1 MGIISVLIKSYI
13 IVLFFRK
20 AMTRQELYFNPLG
33 KFVAKMTDPLFEKT
47 FKLTKK
53 TADRL
58 MIVFILL
65 GAAINGAMM
74 SVIESA
80 DFVPSMYFAVTDMM
94 LFLMTFYIICVI
106 LGVFAGNIQ
115 MSYYAMYF
123 NRLASTWIKF
133 TRKIIPIKSNFIV
146 IPTIILVLA
155 FFTLINGVVTLLAQY
170 GNPMTSASAGFIAA
184 LMMSLK
190 AALISL
196 SSLLTI
202 YIWIIIIRS
211 LMSWLSPDPRNPIV
225 QMIQSITD
233 PVMEPFRRIIPP
245 LGPIDISP
253 MILILFLYFLK
264 ILLFRV
270 IGIML

>member
-1 MGIISVLIKSYI
+1 MGIISFLIKTYI
-13 IVLFFRK
+13 VILFFRK

-33 KFVAKMTDPLFEKT
+33 KMVAKVTDPLFEKT

-65 GAAINGAMM
+65 GAAINGALM
-74 SVIESA
+74 SLIGGFDLIES
-80 DFVPSMYFAVTDMM
+80 MYYAVTDMM
-94 LFLMTFYIICVI
+94 LFLMTFYIISVI

-123 NRLASTWIKF
+123 NRIASTWIKV
-133 TRKIIPIKSNFIV
+133 TRKVIPVKSNYVIIPTV
-146 IPTIILVLA
+146 LLVFV
-155 FFTLINGVVTLLAQY
+155 FFTLINGAVTLLAQY
-170 GNPMTSASAGFIAA
+170 GSPMTSASASFYSAM
-184 LMMSLK
+184 LMSLK
-190 AALISL
+190 SALMSL
-196 SSLLTI
+196 GSLLTI
-202 YIWIIIIRS
+202 YIWVIIIRA

-225 QMIQSITD
+225 QIIQSVTD

-245 LGPIDISP
+245 LGPVDLSP

-264 ILLFRV
+264 ALLYRV
-270 IGIML
+270 IGILL